1 MKCFKCGYPVL
12 PKYKVCPHC
21 GTTLT
26 ENQPVAAS
34 GDDSEYNA
42 VSFNNSVKETINPI
56 KSIYA
61 MQCPKCGNII
71 TKAGQKFCT
80 KCGTALTTS
89 QANNESQQKISPVD
103 ETGKKGFVD
112 NVTHFGT
119 FLRQGSEGVQ
129 RAVRRE
135 EQSRVTERARELG
148 LEVSKPIQG
157 NNANATTSIPTPTE
171 RRLLVDTDSVEGV
184 SIVQGR
190 AIWNIQKGQV
200 ARLITEA
207 EFANAGSGLKGVIV
221 QEGCTAMVLI
231 DGQIISL
238 LQSGIYTFPAKTVA
252 EIQLDERQ
260 RDIEAEAKRIE
271 EREKELEK
279 LEIEKKKEEE
289 KEANSFRNR
298 GVFGKVAAFGRGVMN
313 FLFGHKKDES
323 PVQHQKR
330 TERIKQKLNKISS
343 PKVCRV
349 YLVNNQIIN
358 LLFGSITDEK
368 GEIAYTPLT
377 IPTKLV
383 DLQVGVSMQLQVT
396 NMQMF
401 VQNYLVDRTSVTA
414 LDLQAQLL
422 PAVNNTLTQL
432 LRNLDYQQEGLP
444 EPIVENLKVR
454 IQSHCN
460 ERLQGIEVVRV
471 LDVTDKSRDF
481 ERFRSVEREL
491 FATEKEIGFLQ
502 RTNEFKDRLEI
513 EQNKLKISQAT
524 NAENLRQ
531 SLQAVNKDKLLSE
544 DEMENF
550 VLLLASQKRL
560 REAKSKE
567 EEYEALIDL
576 KKNRLVKDD
585 DIEALANTLEQGKI
599 SRENVTDIMRVQT
612 EQKLALTQQI
622 ADFLISDN
630 AMDHEFAN
638 ELKQA
643 RHKGE
648 LYEAEMEIKRKMD
661 AYADER
667 RQYEEDHAFN
677 QRQRNDDYDFAQA
690 QRQQTADLQNRQ
702 ANEDY
707 DFQKQ
712 QREQMLREQQ
722 TQADYSRQR
731 QDKFDDMDI
740 LERKAAIAQRNMQ
753 AMKEAELAVQRES
766 NRSAESMHAMDT
778 NVEINRDNA
787 FTQMSADEIRA
798 AQLSR
803 LSEEAQVAMAQ
814 SYGSDKEN
822 ELRKQQQTEQK
833 ALYEQMMQQQN
844 AQNAQQQE
852 MMMQMAK
859 MMQQG
864 MLQAGN
870 QQMAS
875 QQQMY
880 QQQQAFQ
887 QQRYDEQLQ
896 IKEEYRENAMHQQNR
911 MDHTQDQALGHVGTV
926 SHAAAQNI
934 NSFKG
939 VASMYAQQVPQTAK
953 NTPQQSPT
961 QNATKQCPGCGAQI
975 DADETF
981 CPECGSRV

>member
-1 MKCFKCGYPVL
+1 
-12 PKYKVCPHC
+12 
-21 GTTLT
+21 
-26 ENQPVAAS
+26 
-34 GDDSEYNA
+34 
-42 VSFNNSVKETINPI
+42 
-56 KSIYA
+56 

-80 KCGTALTTS
+80 KCGTALTTTS
-89 QANNESQQKISPVD
+89 QANNENQQNINPVD
-103 ETGKKGFVD
+103 EAGKKGFVD

-148 LEVSKPIQG
+148 LEVSKPVQG
-157 NNANATTSIPTPTE
+157 NNANATTPTPTPNTE

-238 LQSGIYTFPAKTVA
+238 LQSGIYTFPAKTAA

-279 LEIEKKKEEE
+279 LENEKKKEEE

-313 FLFGHKKDES
+313 FLFGHKKDE
-323 PVQHQKR
+323 PLVQHQKR
-330 TERIKQKLNKISS
+330 TERIKQKLSKIPS

-502 RTNEFKDRLEI
+502 RTNEFKDRLEL

-524 NAENLRQ
+524 NAENLRK

-585 DIEALANTLEQGKI
+585 DIEALTNTLEQGKI

-712 QREQMLREQQ
+712 QREQMLHE
-722 TQADYSRQR
+722 
-731 QDKFDDMDI
+731 
-740 LERKAAIAQRNMQ
+740 
-753 AMKEAELAVQRES
+753 
-766 NRSAESMHAMDT
+766 
-778 NVEINRDNA
+778 
-787 FTQMSADEIRA
+787 
-798 AQLSR
+798 
-803 LSEEAQVAMAQ
+803 
-814 SYGSDKEN
+814 
-822 ELRKQQQTEQK
+822 QQTEQK

-939 VASMYAQQVPQTAK
+939 VASMYAQPQVPQTAK

-961 QNATKQCPGCGAQI
+961 QNATKQCPSCGAQI
-975 DADETF
+975 DAEETF

>member
-1 MKCFKCGYPVL
+1 MKASRKYPL
-12 PKYKVCPHC
+12 WMR
-21 GTTLT
+21 L
-26 ENQPVAAS
+26 
-34 GDDSEYNA
+34 
-42 VSFNNSVKETINPI
+42 
-56 KSIYA
+56 
-61 MQCPKCGNII
+61 
-71 TKAGQKFCT
+71 
-80 KCGTALTTS
+80 
-89 QANNESQQKISPVD
+89 
-103 ETGKKGFVD
+103 GKKD
-112 NVTHFGT
+112 LSTSVTHFGT

-502 RTNEFKDRLEI
+502 RTNEFKDRLEV

-531 SLQAVNKDKLLSE
+531 SL
-544 DEMENF
+544 
-550 VLLLASQKRL
+550 
-560 REAKSKE
+560 
-567 EEYEALIDL
+567 
-576 KKNRLVKDD
+576 
-585 DIEALANTLEQGKI
+585 
-599 SRENVTDIMRVQT
+599 
-612 EQKLALTQQI
+612 
-622 ADFLISDN
+622 
-630 AMDHEFAN
+630 
-638 ELKQA
+638 
-643 RHKGE
+643 
-648 LYEAEMEIKRKMD
+648 
-661 AYADER
+661 
-667 RQYEEDHAFN
+667 
-677 QRQRNDDYDFAQA
+677 
-690 QRQQTADLQNRQ
+690 
-702 ANEDY
+702 
-707 DFQKQ
+707 
-712 QREQMLREQQ
+712 
-722 TQADYSRQR
+722 
-731 QDKFDDMDI
+731 
-740 LERKAAIAQRNMQ
+740 
-753 AMKEAELAVQRES
+753 
-766 NRSAESMHAMDT
+766 
-778 NVEINRDNA
+778 
-787 FTQMSADEIRA
+787 
-798 AQLSR
+798 
-803 LSEEAQVAMAQ
+803 
-814 SYGSDKEN
+814 
-822 ELRKQQQTEQK
+822 
-833 ALYEQMMQQQN
+833 
-844 AQNAQQQE
+844 
-852 MMMQMAK
+852 
-859 MMQQG
+859 
-864 MLQAGN
+864 
-870 QQMAS
+870 
-875 QQQMY
+875 
-880 QQQQAFQ
+880 
-887 QQRYDEQLQ
+887 
-896 IKEEYRENAMHQQNR
+896 
-911 MDHTQDQALGHVGTV
+911 
-926 SHAAAQNI
+926 
-934 NSFKG
+934 
-939 VASMYAQQVPQTAK
+939 
-953 NTPQQSPT
+953 
-961 QNATKQCPGCGAQI
+961 
-975 DADETF
+975 
-981 CPECGSRV
+981 